1 VDQYLGLIWLI
12 PLGFFAGVC
21 GTLIGAGG
29 GFILVPVLLLL
40 YPNEAS
46 ETITSISLAVVFFNA
61 LSGSL
66 AYARTQRIDY
76 KSGVIFSIAAVPG
89 AVLGAL
95 TTTYIPRGSFDAVFG
110 ILMILVSA
118 VLFLR
123 SAKRGRALE
132 KTMSSLA
139 QQKIHQHSF
148 SRFSLPKLLLGV
160 GISGAL
166 GYLSSFL
173 GVGAGFVYVPAFV
186 YLLDFPVHTATATS
200 LFILTIMAFTGSAT
214 HILAGLFHHGIRRTI
229 ALVIGVILGAQLG
242 AWLSRRVH
250 GDWIIRG
257 LAIALGLVGTRL
269 LIMAYGA
276 IG

>member
-1 VDQYLGLIWLI
+1 MDQYLGLIWLI

-76 KSGVIFSIAAVPG
+76 KTGVIFSIAAVPG

-95 TTTYIPRGSFDAVFG
+95 TTTYVPRRSFDAVFG
-110 ILMILVSA
+110 ILMLLVSA
-118 VLFLR
+118 LLFLR
-123 SAKRGRALE
+123 PVKRERTLG
-132 KTMSSLA
+132 KTISSLA
-139 QQKIHQHSF
+139 QEIINQHSF
-148 SRFSLPKLLLGV
+148 FRLSPLKLLLGV
-160 GISGAL
+160 GLSSAL

-186 YLLDFPVHTATATS
+186 YVLDFPVHTATATS

-214 HILAGLFHHGIRRTI
+214 HILAGLFHHGIRRTTV
-229 ALVIGVILGAQLG
+229 LVIGVILGAQLG

-250 GDWIIRG
+250 DNWIIRG
-257 LAIALGLVGTRL
+257 LAIALALVGTRL
-269 LIMAYGA
+269 LLTAWGL
-276 IG
+276 